1 MLQAET
7 ENFLLGALTTSQAA
21 QARRTFLRH
30 AVVYSGAVE
39 EYPLRGTQTERHIV
53 NLTLQVLNHMLL
65 DTPKYAIRHAAK
77 TLCRALARRR
87 AHALRQMARP
97 TRCTLLVAGLV
108 FLANQPA
115 YADASEGDPARAQ
128 VVVETSLSATA
139 PGRMAQSHAIVIN
152 EINYNAHDDYDSG
165 DWIELYNAGTADADL
180 TGWTYSDEDDDHV
193 FMLPAGTV
201 LKSGE
206 YLVVAQEIAR
216 FAAIHPD
223 VSNVVGDADF
233 GLAGGGELVRLFDA
247 SGAIADSLVYDD
259 KEPWPEK
266 ADGDGYTLEL
276 TDPTCD
282 NALPECW
289 RASAKT
295 NGSPGAENGQNVT
308 AAARETPEAPFQ
320 IDIYPNPAG
329 GRATVAVS
337 GSAGETAKIR
347 VFDIRGRQ
355 VPVPAAR
362 IALPG
367 NVALDTSELATGLY
381 FVRIA
386 SPSGTMHQGITV
398 RR

>member
-1 MLQAET
+1 MLRVET
-7 ENFLLGALTTSQAA
+7 KKFLVRPFATLRAA
-21 QARRTFLRH
+21 QGWRTFLRH

-53 NLTLQVLNHMLL
+53 NLTLQDLNHMLL
-65 DTPKYAIRHAAK
+65 DTPRYAIRHAAK

-87 AHALRQMARP
+87 AHSLRRMARP
-97 TRCTLLVAGLV
+97 IRCALMAAGLV
-108 FLANQPA
+108 LLAHQPA
-115 YADASEGDPARAQ
+115 YADASGGDPANAQ
-128 VVVETSLSATA
+128 SVVETSLSS
-139 PGRMAQSHAIVIN
+139 PSGRMAQTDAIVIN
-152 EINYNAHDDYDSG
+152 EINYHAHDDYDSG

-206 YLVVAQEIAR
+206 YLVIAQEIAR

-233 GLAGGGELVRLFDA
+233 GLSGGGELVRLFDA

-276 TDPTCD
+276 ADPTCD

-289 RASAKT
+289 RASAKM

-329 GRATVAVS
+329 GHATVAVA
-337 GSAGETAKIR
+337 GTAGETAKIK

-355 VPVPAAR
+355 VPVPVAR

>member
-1 MLQAET
+1 
-7 ENFLLGALTTSQAA
+7 
-21 QARRTFLRH
+21 
-30 AVVYSGAVE
+30 
-39 EYPLRGTQTERHIV
+39 
-53 NLTLQVLNHMLL
+53 
-65 DTPKYAIRHAAK
+65 
-77 TLCRALARRR
+77 
-87 AHALRQMARP
+87 
-97 TRCTLLVAGLV
+97 
-108 FLANQPA
+108 
-115 YADASEGDPARAQ
+115 
-128 VVVETSLSATA
+128 
-139 PGRMAQSHAIVIN
+139 
-152 EINYNAHDDYDSG
+152 
-165 DWIELYNAGTADADL
+165 
-180 TGWTYSDEDDDHV
+180 
-193 FMLPAGTV
+193 MLPAGTV

-206 YLVVAQEIAR
+206 YLVIAQEIAR

-247 SGAIADSLVYDD
+247 SGAIADSVVYDD

-276 TDPTCD
+276 ADPTCD

-289 RASAKT
+289 RASAKM

-308 AAARETPEAPFQ
+308 SAERETPEAPFQ

-329 GRATVAVS
+329 GHATVAVS
-337 GSAGETAKIR
+337 GTAGETAKIK
-347 VFDIRGRQ
+347 VFDIRGRH
-355 VPVPAAR
+355 VPVPVAR